1 MNCKD
6 VWSIIDGTAYVR
18 TGGSAEELRCAQFL
32 EEKCRAL
39 GLRTMLEPF
48 AIDLYRDEVARLT
61 VDGKEIPCKGCYG
74 AGVGTVH
81 APLYYL
87 AGRDVRSLRKCKG
100 RIVLVDG
107 GVGYKLYDK
116 LIENGALGIITCN
129 GNLHF
134 ADADIDR
141 REIRFTVDEEARIP
155 WVNVHIKDA
164 FSMVKNR
171 ARTAEITLQQTHTK
185 GTSHNLIADLDGETD
200 ETVLIC
206 AHYDSTELSLGAY
219 DNMTGCVG
227 LLYLAEQLRA
237 VKRRRR
243 VRLLFCGSEERGL
256 LGSLAYCRAHKEE
269 LERTVLNINLDMLG
283 SVMGDF
289 QAFGCDDEKMI
300 EHLEHCLSKNRFCGS
315 VKYAIRSS
323 DSNSF
328 VRYGVP
334 AVSFARYSPAGTAL
348 IHTRYDR
355 REDVD
360 AKRLLGDM
368 RLVTAFA
375 KEALTDPVFP
385 TDCRISDRI
394 ARDVADYMQR
404 RA

>member
-1 MNCKD
+1 MFYYISGKLAHLETG
-6 VWSIIDGTAYVR
+6 VAVIDA
-18 TGGSAEELRCAQFL
+18 
-32 EEKCRAL
+32 
-39 GLRTMLEPF
+39 
-48 AIDLYRDEVARLT
+48 
-61 VDGKEIPCKGCYG
+61 
-74 AGVGTVH
+74 
-81 APLYYL
+81 
-87 AGRDVRSLRKCKG
+87 
-100 RIVLVDG
+100 G

-134 ADADIDR
+134 ADVDIDR

-237 VKRRRR
+237 VNRRRR
-243 VRLLFCGSEERGL
+243 VRFLFCGSEERGL

-289 QAFGCDDEKMI
+289 QAFGCADEKMI

-334 AVSFARYSPAGTAL
+334 AVSFARESPAGTAL